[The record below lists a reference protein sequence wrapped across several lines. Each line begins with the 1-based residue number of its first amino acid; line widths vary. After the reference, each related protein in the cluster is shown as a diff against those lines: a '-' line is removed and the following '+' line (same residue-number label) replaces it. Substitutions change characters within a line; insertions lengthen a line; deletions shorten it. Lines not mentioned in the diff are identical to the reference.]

1 MPVKSCPV
9 EAECICLLSSF
20 FFSKPYIINSI
31 MQLVFLFQSF
41 SLVAAIASLLGSTE
55 EQEEEE
61 EEIEESSIQ
70 RATCYWLIIRLEV
83 GQDRCAYSAFK
94 AL

>member
-1 MPVKSCPV
+1 MY
-9 EAECICLLSSF
+9 LSLIF
-20 FFSKPYIINSI
+20 AFFSKPYIINSI

-61 EEIEESSIQ
+61 EEEEIEESSIQ

>member
-1 MPVKSCPV
+1 
-9 EAECICLLSSF
+9 
-20 FFSKPYIINSI
+20 

-94 AL
+94 ALWVWKSLRSSIASATVSYLYLFLDSLNEV